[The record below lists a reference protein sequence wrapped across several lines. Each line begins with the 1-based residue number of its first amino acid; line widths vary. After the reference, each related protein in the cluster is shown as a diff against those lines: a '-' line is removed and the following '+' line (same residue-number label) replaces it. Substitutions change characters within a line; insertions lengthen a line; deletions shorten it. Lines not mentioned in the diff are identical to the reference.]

1 MYQPQQAGPDRQATI
16 KKYSCLVIVLVILVI
31 LFFSILLLRYLRRRA
46 AEPAATPTTTTTT
59 MPAGARPGT
68 VLSGAPGPL
77 PELAS
82 KPQPSNSSYQGCP
95 PEGDGGDPALNRLKN
110 RMDDGA
116 YFPVQFDAF
125 MQVRW
130 PKAIERRDRAKWS
143 SSDAAEIARY
153 EGTPVAIEGYLAGA
167 REEGPESPN
176 CHGADDSFRDF
187 HVWLVKTAGDDRS
200 NSIVVEVT
208 PPVRARHTNWQTN
221 VLGQIVK
228 KKQRV
233 RISGWMMLDPEH
245 PDQVGKTRGTIWE
258 IHPIMKIEVNQN
270 GNWVDLDS
278 MR

>member
-1 MYQPQQAGPDRQATI
+1 MYKPQPAGPDRQAVI
-16 KKYSCLVIVLVILVI
+16 RKYSCLVVILVI
-31 LFFSILLLRYLRRRA
+31 LAFVVFSVLLLRYLRRRA
-46 AEPAATPTTTTTT
+46 TAPATVPTATTT
-59 MPAGARPGT
+59 MPAGARAGSILP
-68 VLSGAPGPL
+68 GAPGPL
-77 PELAS
+77 PELSS
-82 KPQPSNSSYQGCP
+82 KPQPVTGNYQGCP
-95 PEGDGGDPALNRLKN
+95 AEGDGGDPALNRLKN
-110 RMDDGA
+110 RVDEGA

-125 MQVRW
+125 VEVPW
-130 PKAIERRDRAKWS
+130 PKAIERKNRDRWS

-176 CHGADDSFRDF
+176 CHGADDNFRDF

-200 NSIVVEVT
+200 HSIVVEVT
-208 PPVRARHTNWQTN
+208 PPVRARHTNWRTDL
-221 VLGQIVK
+221 LGQMVK

-245 PDQVGKTRGTIWE
+245 PDQVGKTRGSIWE

-278 MR
+278 LR

>member
-1 MYQPQQAGPDRQATI
+1 
-16 KKYSCLVIVLVILVI
+16 
-31 LFFSILLLRYLRRRA
+31 
-46 AEPAATPTTTTTT
+46 
-59 MPAGARPGT
+59 
-68 VLSGAPGPL
+68 
-77 PELAS
+77 
-82 KPQPSNSSYQGCP
+82 
-95 PEGDGGDPALNRLKN
+95 DPALNRLKN
-110 RMDDGA
+110 RVDEGA

-130 PKAIERRDRAKWS
+130 PKAIERRSRDRWS
-143 SSDAAEIARY
+143 SADAAEIARY

-176 CHGADDSFRDF
+176 CHGADDLFRDF

-208 PPVRARHTNWQTN
+208 PPVRAHHASWRTD

-258 IHPIMKIEVNQN
+258 VHPIMKIEVNQN
-270 GNWVDLDS
+270 GNWIDMNSLH
-278 MR
+278 